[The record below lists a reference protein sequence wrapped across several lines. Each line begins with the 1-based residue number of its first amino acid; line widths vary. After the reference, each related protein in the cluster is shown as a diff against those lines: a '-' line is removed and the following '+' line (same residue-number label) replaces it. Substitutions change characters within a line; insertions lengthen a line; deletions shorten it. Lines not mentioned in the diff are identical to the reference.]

1 MPIYEYRCTKCEHV
15 FDCVQR
21 VGDPAPA
28 CPQCGSPTRRVY
40 SSVGLIFK
48 GKGFHTTDY
57 RKPAPTGD
65 GESTPADSQ
74 AGRETAGKESSADSS
89 GSRSGPKPKGSS
101 DASSTTKESSTSKD
115 SSPPKKAS
123 PSKGGTTSSSG
134 SSE

>member
-28 CPQCGSPTRRVY
+28 CPECGSPTRRVY

-57 RKPAPTGD
+57 RKPSPTGD
-65 GESTPADSQ
+65 GESTPAGSQ
-74 AGRETAGKESSADSS
+74 AGPETAGKESSADSS
-89 GSRSGPKPKGSS
+89 GSRSGQKSKGSS
-101 DASSTTKESSTSKD
+101 DASSTKD

-123 PSKGGTTSSSG
+123 SSKGGTTSSSG